1 MPIQHF
7 MQSYK
12 QAWETS
18 DEHLLASLFAPDGC
32 YHNTPFAQQRGHAQI
47 KQYWQ
52 RTKLQRDI
60 TVTFE
65 VLQASATRGIAHW
78 HTTYQVTSEEMFAIW
93 AASTG
98 TNQLARK
105 QCVGGN
111 PALGPDALLC
121 SLADRPAPELA
132 LRCQQ
137 MRHARCRFVKLIC

>member
-1 MPIQHF
+1 MLLQHV

-32 YHNTPFAQQRGHAQI
+32 FHNTPFAQQRGHTQI

-65 VLQASATRGIAHW
+65 SCRPTPPVASRTGIPP
-78 HTTYQVTSEEMFAIW
+78 I
-93 AASTG
+93 
-98 TNQLARK
+98 R
-105 QCVGGN
+105 
-111 PALGPDALLC
+111 
-121 SLADRPAPELA
+121 
-132 LRCQQ
+132 
-137 MRHARCRFVKLIC
+137 